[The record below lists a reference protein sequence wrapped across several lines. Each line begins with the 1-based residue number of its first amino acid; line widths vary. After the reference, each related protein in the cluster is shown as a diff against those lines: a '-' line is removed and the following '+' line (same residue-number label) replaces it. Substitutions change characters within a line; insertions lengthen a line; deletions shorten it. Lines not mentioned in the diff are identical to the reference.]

1 MKSSVSRCVGLSV
14 VLTFG
19 VGVAVHMSPG
29 ASDML
34 ASSASVDQ
42 KLQAIRDAVKQRE
55 LVVRGGKGGELRL
68 LAGTEKPFG
77 DGS

>member
-1 MKSSVSRCVGLSV
+1 
-14 VLTFG
+14 
-19 VGVAVHMSPG
+19 MSPG